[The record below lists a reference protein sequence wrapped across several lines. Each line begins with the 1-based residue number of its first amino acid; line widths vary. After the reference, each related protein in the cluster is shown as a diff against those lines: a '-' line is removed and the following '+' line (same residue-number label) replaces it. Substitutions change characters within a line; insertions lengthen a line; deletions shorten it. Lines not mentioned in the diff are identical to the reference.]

1 MKIDLK
7 VLNQYKS
14 DGWLINQKH
23 PDLPLTIWNYSVNTT
38 FAGHW
43 DDITLQC
50 RSLVVDDEGNIV
62 GRPFP
67 KFFNIEENRH
77 IPHEEFDI
85 YNKLDG
91 SLILVFN
98 HNKQWVVASR
108 GSFTSEHAIKAREL
122 FVKTKFEVLPV
133 DRTYCFE
140 LIAPFNRVVVN
151 YDGAEKL
158 IMTGCFSNVT
168 DTEYDIHNTYF
179 GEHYE
184 LVKKY
189 EGLDWRNV
197 KTLNWKNSEGFV
209 VRFANGSRCKIKF
222 EDYIRLHR
230 IMTNISEKNI
240 FKALMDKVPITSLLE
255 DVPDEFFNEIKEI
268 EGKYYAMFLEIEM
281 ECLGIYAQLK
291 NENFETRKEFA
302 VQILKQ
308 KYPQVL
314 FNMLDGIN
322 YDRTIWNII
331 FNKEFKNNNK

>member
-14 DGWLINQKH
+14 DGWLVSQKH
-23 PDLPLTIWNYSVNTT
+23 PDLPLTIWNYSINTT

-77 IPHEEFDI
+77 VPHEEFDI
-85 YNKLDG
+85 WAKLDG

-98 HNKQWVVASR
+98 HNKQWIVTSR
-108 GSFTSEHAIKAREL
+108 SSFTSEHAIKAREL
-122 FVKTKFEVLPV
+122 FLKTKFEVLPV

-168 DTEYDIHNTYF
+168 DREYDIHDTYF
-179 GEHYE
+179 KDHYE
-184 LVKKY
+184 LVEKF
-189 EGLDWRNV
+189 EGLDWRNI
-197 KTLNWKNSEGFV
+197 KDLNWKNSEGFV

-240 FKALMDKVPITSLLE
+240 FKALMDNVPITTLLE
-255 DVPDEFFNEIKEI
+255 DVPDEFFNEIKDI
-268 EGKYYAMFLEIEM
+268 EVKFYGMFLDIEV
-281 ECLGIYAQLK
+281 ECFNAFNFLK
-291 NENFETRKEFA
+291 SSNLISRKDFA
-302 VQILKQ
+302 VQILQQ
-308 KYPQVL
+308 KYSHVL
-314 FNMLDGIN
+314 FNMLDGKD
-322 YDRTIWNII
+322 YGQTIWNII
-331 FNKEFKNNNK
+331 YNETFKNN